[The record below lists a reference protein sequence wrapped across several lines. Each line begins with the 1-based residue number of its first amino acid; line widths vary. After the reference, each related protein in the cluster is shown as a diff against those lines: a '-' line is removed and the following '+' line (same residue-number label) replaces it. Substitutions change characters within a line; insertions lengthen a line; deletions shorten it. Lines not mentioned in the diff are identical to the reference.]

1 MRGNNKESGE
11 KSVMTD
17 KKKHFMAAAGFVLI
31 FGGLLALATV
41 FDLQVSFILAEP
53 NLVTD
58 RYFSNNFVC
67 NLVEVVAMAPIWG
80 FATFAA
86 AVLTVYFRGLGGP
99 ARLLQILFFGLS
111 VFAGTSLLRDM
122 MKYLLQIQGREEIM
136 KQTWF
141 NLLMVA
147 FGLLVT
153 ALILGLAGG
162 WIRAHM
168 RQMMPF
174 ALAIICSCCC
184 FLFIELIKNPVGRMR
199 FRAMHFVDDY
209 SYYTPWYQV
218 SGARKQLGSLGFDRD
233 YFKSFPSGHT
243 FSGSMIYLIIMLPD
257 LFKGLQT
264 RKGRVLSY
272 VVSIAYTGFVA
283 FFRIAAGAHF
293 FSDVLVGGTMGFLA
307 VQLFRYIFLHRLRGR
322 VKTESEEGTQ

>member
-1 MRGNNKESGE
+1 MSNKN
-11 KSVMTD
+11 
-17 KKKHFMAAAGFVLI
+17 KHFIAAGAFVLI
-31 FGGLLALATV
+31 FGGLLALATI
-41 FDLQVSFILAEP
+41 FDLRVSFILASP
-53 NLVTD
+53 NLVPD
-58 RYFSNNFVC
+58 RYFSTNFMC
-67 NLVEVVAMAPIWG
+67 NLVEVAAMAPIWG

-86 AVLTVYFRGLGGP
+86 AVLTVFFRRQGGP

-111 VFAGTSLLRDM
+111 VFAGASLLKDM

-141 NLLMVA
+141 SLLMAA

-162 WIRAHM
+162 WIEAHM
-168 RQMMPF
+168 RQLLPF

-184 FLFIELIKNPVGRMR
+184 FLFVELIKNPMGRMR
-199 FRAMHFVDDY
+199 FRAMHFIDDY

-218 SGARKQLGSLGFDRD
+218 SSARAQLGGLGFDRD

-243 FSGSMIYLIIMLPD
+243 FSGSMIYLVILLPD
-257 LFKGLQT
+257 LFRGLQT
-264 RKGRVLSY
+264 RKWKVLSY
-272 VVSIAYTGFVA
+272 VVPVAYTGFVA

-307 VQLFRYIFLHRLRGR
+307 VQLFRYIFLYRLRERFGLGHGE
-322 VKTESEEGTQ
+322 KEA